1 MGQFISF
8 KSEINNP
15 WFNPWFILL
24 HTHSNVCA
32 TVEGRCLEYLV
43 CITLKKSAKMEGI
56 TQEKMQGYENMNAP
70 SEKISTNCKGV
81 RIRTKRALALQVPAC
96 TSQCLILA
104 LTYSSHIFLRTNVL
118 QWLEIFDFGMTKSGK
133 IRHTDKDWWIL
144 RPMSVCVSVCF

>member
-1 MGQFISF
+1 MALTGDFWQARSPRWLQC
-8 KSEINNP
+8 SGRHINGFTQNP
-15 WFNPWFILL
+15 CKTAVFPVIPLL
-24 HTHSNVCA
+24 QK
-32 TVEGRCLEYLV
+32 LKEYLV
-43 CITLKKSAKMEGI
+43 K
-56 TQEKMQGYENMNAP
+56 TQAHENKNTP
-70 SEKISTNCKGV
+70 YEKISPNYKGV